1 MTMNKTVE
9 QYKEQLQKIFDLTTQ
24 SNDDTTI
31 ILNLSLLALN
41 LIEELDKLTTDKE

>member
-9 QYKEQLQKIFDLTTQ
+9 QYKEQLQKIFDSQ
-24 SNDDTTI
+24 PSDTTI

-41 LIEELDKLTTDKE
+41 LIEELDKLTTDKG

>member
-9 QYKEQLQKIFDLTTQ
+9 QYKEQLQKIFDLQ
-24 SNDDTTI
+24 SDDTTI
-31 ILNLSLLALN
+31 ILKLSLLALN

>member
-9 QYKEQLQKIFDLTTQ
+9 QYKEQLQKIFDLQ
-24 SNDDTTI
+24 SNDTTI